1 MPRDDRL
8 SGPLTASIV
17 KTIPVV
23 NSARVMQLSGIF
35 DVPPTKESR
44 LTWEVSLPLHERPW
58 NIGAIVGASGTGK
71 SSVAHALFT
80 EHVVSGFP
88 WPEDKSLVDGFADAL
103 SITEITSLLSSVGFS
118 SPPSWLRPFRVLSM
132 GEQFRATVARA
143 LAESR
148 ELTVID
154 EFTSVVDRTVAKI
167 GSAAVAKAVRARGRQ
182 LVAVS
187 CHYDILEWLQPDWVY
202 EPADNRF
209 AWRALQR
216 RPPITL
222 EIWPVDHAAWQFF
235 RRHHYLSHVLHSSAA
250 CFVGFIEGQPAVWAS
265 VLCQPGKRSAWREH
279 RTVCLPDFQGV
290 GIGNAMSELI
300 AGCYRAKDG
309 KPYFSTTSNPAMIR
323 HRAKSALWK
332 MHRLPTHANRQS
344 SYRQIDAKQSR
355 RRITAGFEFV
365 GPARP
370 GDARS
375 LGILRG

>member
-1 MPRDDRL
+1 MSRDDHL
-8 SGPLTASIV
+8 SGPLVASIV

-23 NSARVMQLSGIF
+23 NTARVMQLSGIF

-71 SSVAHALFT
+71 STVARAIFA
-80 EHVVSGFP
+80 ERVVSGFP
-88 WPEDKSLVDGFADAL
+88 WPEDKSLVDGFAEDL
-103 SITEITSLLSSVGFS
+103 SITEITGLLSSVGFS
-118 SPPSWLRPFRVLSM
+118 SPPSWLRPFRVLST

-167 GSAAVAKAVRARGRQ
+167 GSAAVAKAVRAHARQ

-235 RRHHYLSHVLHSSAA
+235 RRYHYLSHDLNKGAA
-250 CFVGFIEGQPAVWAS
+250 CFVGFVEEKPAVWTA
-265 VLCQPGKRSAWREH
+265 VLSQPGRRSGWREH

-290 GIGNAMSELI
+290 GIGNAMSEFI

-323 HRAKSALWK
+323 HRAKSPLWK
-332 MHRLPTHANRQS
+332 MRRLPSHASAQTN
-344 SYRQIDAKQSR
+344 YRHLDTKESR

-365 GPARP
+365 GLARAD
-370 GDARS
+370 DART